1 MYTMLEAMVL
11 VVMDNLGMM
20 HFIARS
26 AGRSIDKKSEE
37 GGEKL
42 EGKSLEIVERFR
54 DKTLNGGERKHVITI
69 VI

>member
-11 VVMDNLGMM
+11 VVMDNLGMT

-42 EGKSLEIVERFR
+42 EGKSLEIVER
-54 DKTLNGGERKHVITI
+54 LEIKH
-69 VI
+69 

>member
-11 VVMDNLGMM
+11 VVMDNLGTM

-42 EGKSLEIVERFR
+42 EGKSLEIVER
-54 DKTLNGGERKHVITI
+54 LEIKH
-69 VI
+69 